1 MQARIPSRISSSVIC
16 LPDSVGMQASKSS
29 IDLLSRVEGYLGK
42 VGMVF
47 VDFEAGWGQPGKDR
61 LGVDQLQDVL
71 NPAPEHIGTMLILS
85 TLNDNVGYIVWQS
98 SIEQQQVA

>member
-1 MQARIPSRISSSVIC
+1 MQARIPSKISSSVTC

-47 VDFEAGWGQPGKDR
+47 VDFEAGWGQPGNDR

-71 NPAPEHIGTMLILS
+71 NPAPEQIATMLTLS
-85 TLNDNVGYIVWQS
+85 AYNKNVTYIV
-98 SIEQQQVA
+98 

>member
-1 MQARIPSRISSSVIC
+1 MQARIPSEICSSVIC

-47 VDFEAGWGQPGKDR
+47 VDLEAGWGQPGKDR
-61 LGVDQLQDVL
+61 LEVDQLQDVL
-71 NPAPEHIGTMLILS
+71 NPAPEQVATMLTIS
-85 TLNDNVGYIVWQS
+85 FYHNIIIY
-98 SIEQQQVA
+98 SIW